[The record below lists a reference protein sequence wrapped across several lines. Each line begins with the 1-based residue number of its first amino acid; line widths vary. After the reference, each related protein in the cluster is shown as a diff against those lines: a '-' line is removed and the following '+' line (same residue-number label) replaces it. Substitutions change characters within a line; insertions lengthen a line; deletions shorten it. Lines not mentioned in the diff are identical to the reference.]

1 MYVHKK
7 MVNLLTKDKALY
19 IYIAKDNKYFFY
31 FQNCLEILDGIYIF
45 VNIPSFN
52 KIAYQN

>member
-1 MYVHKK
+1 
-7 MVNLLTKDKALY
+7 MVNLPTKDEVLY

-31 FQNCLEILDGIYIF
+31 SQNCLKILDGIYIF

-52 KIAYQN
+52 KTAYQN